1 MASVELRPGD
11 TLNIV
16 WSSVQDTPLGS
27 KEVESSFAF
36 SYDELLI
43 KLKAKGKA
51 GRLKR
56 VGTDG
61 AKFSRIVALTS
72 SALAKGR
79 WSTGAE
85 IDKNEVFSKLLQ
97 RFEDLD
103 PNEYDN
109 LTDNAIKSLRAMQN
123 LSDDLSTHHLAQLKT
138 LLNKLNQVDS

>member
-36 SYDELLI
+36 NYDELLI

-61 AKFSRIVALTS
+61 A
-72 SALAKGR
+72 
-79 WSTGAE
+79 
-85 IDKNEVFSKLLQ
+85 
-97 RFEDLD
+97 
-103 PNEYDN
+103 N
-109 LTDNAIKSLRAMQN
+109 LVE
-123 LSDDLSTHHLAQLKT
+123 LSP
-138 LLNKLNQVDS
+138 